1 MTAPARPT
9 ALGLLALLLLAA
21 VLSGLSAVPGASA
34 AAPAA
39 SSTASTAVTGNVSG
53 PTVLPVSGTGYYFIN
68 ASGGPAFAANGTQV
82 GNLSY
87 FASLAG
93 TNLTGVSFEPS
104 ESAFT
109 GGKFDTGTLTLG
121 ANAEVLTLT
130 VMITSV
136 YQTQNEST
144 NLTWVIHVVTP
155 YVLSLSLLAGP
166 YASVQA
172 FTLVVNLDGTP
183 VGTIAVP
190 SLTANQSYVATFKYA
205 VITLGSGEH
214 TFTVSL
220 ANEHGLV
227 TFAGGGTL
235 YSTSFYVAGPAPD
248 YTWWYV
254 AGVAAFFGT
263 VFILVTG
270 VAARRRNPSK
280 K

>member
-1 MTAPARPT
+1 MSRSPAL
-9 ALGLLALLLLAA
+9 ALGLLALLLVAALTAGLAA
-21 VLSGLSAVPGASA
+21 LPAAA
-34 AAPAA
+34 AAPSTAA
-39 SSTASTAVTGNVSG
+39 SSAVSGNVSG
-53 PTVLPVSGTGYYFIN
+53 PTVLPVKGTAYYYVN

-121 ANAEVLTLT
+121 STPETLTLT
-130 VMITSV
+130 LLITSV

-144 NLTWVIHVVTP
+144 NLTYVIHVVQP
-155 YVLSLSLLAGP
+155 YVLSLTLVAGP

-172 FTLVVNLDGTP
+172 FSLAVDLDGSP
-183 VGTIAVP
+183 VGAISVP
-190 SLTANQSYVATFKYA
+190 TLTANETYVATFKYA
-205 VITLGSGEH
+205 VISLGSGEH
-214 TFTVSL
+214 TFSVSL

-227 TFAGGGTL
+227 TFAGGATS
-235 YSTSFYVAGPAPD
+235 YSTSFYIAGAAPD

-254 AGVAAFFGT
+254 AGVAAFFGA

-270 VAARRRNPSK
+270 VAARRRNPTK